1 MKRELEFLAAAKPP
15 VDHGKPPRR
24 ARAGSQLS
32 QERWQQILE
41 VATRLFKQ
49 NGFAGTSMQIVS
61 DEVGLLKGSLY
72 YYVSSKEELLFEVL
86 RDLHQGGVQI
96 IEDIAFDSADPLAEL
111 TSYLRRLTIYAGEHR
126 DRLRIFLR
134 DFHFVPAAQQEKIIA
149 ERDMYERAAFRL
161 IEEGKAAGLI
171 DPSIN
176 SKVAAFAILGST
188 SVTHEWYRPDGPT
201 ALETIGEQVAATI
214 VAGLRHAVVAKPK
227 PKKRAAKAPV
237 VAAAEPVAKA
247 ASKAAPKAPTKART
261 AKRQPA

>member
-1 MKRELEFLAAAKPP
+1 MKQELEFLAAAKPP

-86 RDLHQGGVQI
+86 RDLHLGGVQI

-111 TSYLRRLTIYAGEHR
+111 SSYLRRLTIYAGEHR

-176 SKVAAFAILGST
+176 SKVAAFSILGST

-201 ALETIGEQVAATI
+201 ALETIGEQVASTI
-214 VAGLRHAVVAKPK
+214 VAGLRNAVVAKPK
-227 PKKRAAKAPV
+227 PKKRATAAKPAP
-237 VAAAEPVAKA
+237 ASVAKA
-247 ASKAAPKAPTKART
+247 EPKAAPKART

>member
-1 MKRELEFLAAAKPP
+1 MAGAKSP

-24 ARAGSQLS
+24 ARSGSQLS

-86 RDLHQGGVQI
+86 RDLHLNGVQI
-96 IEDIAFDSADPLAEL
+96 IEDITFDSPDPLGEL
-111 TSYLRRLTIYAGEHR
+111 TNYLRRLTIYAGEHR

-134 DFHFVPAAQQEKIIA
+134 DFHFVPAAHQEKIIA

-176 SKVAAFAILGST
+176 SKVAAFSILGST
-188 SVTHEWYRPDGPT
+188 SVTHEWYRPDGPV
-201 ALETIGEQVAATI
+201 ALETIGEQVASTI
-214 VAGLRHAVVAKPK
+214 VSGLRHAVVAKAK
-227 PKKRAAKAPV
+227 PRKRAPAVKSAAVRKPASPPV
-237 VAAAEPVAKA
+237 PAADE
-247 ASKAAPKAPTKART
+247 ASASAPKARSRT

>member
-1 MKRELEFLAAAKPP
+1 MRQELEFLAAAKPP

-86 RDLHQGGVQI
+86 RDLHLGGVQI
-96 IEDIAFDSADPLAEL
+96 IEDIIFDSPDPLAQL
-111 TSYLRRLTIYAGEHR
+111 TDYLRRLTIYAGEHR

-134 DFHFVPAAQQEKIIA
+134 DFHFVPAAHQEKIIA
-149 ERDMYERAAFRL
+149 ERDMYEVAAFRL

-171 DPSIN
+171 DASVN
-176 SKVAAFAILGST
+176 SKVAAFSSLGAT
-188 SVTHEWYRPDGPT
+188 SVTHEWYRPDGPVP
-201 ALETIGEQVAATI
+201 LESIGEQVAATI
-214 VAGLRHAVVAKPK
+214 VSGLRTATVSKPK
-227 PKKRAAKAPV
+227 PKRRAT
-237 VAAAEPVAKA
+237 AAAAPP
-247 ASKAAPKAPTKART
+247 AAPRAKTRT
-261 AKRQPA
+261 ARRQPA

>member
-1 MKRELEFLAAAKPP
+1 MAAAKSPAE
-15 VDHGKPPRR
+15 HGKPPRR
-24 ARAGSQLS
+24 ARSGSQLS

-96 IEDIAFDSADPLAEL
+96 IEDITFESADPLAEL
-111 TSYLRRLTIYAGEHR
+111 TNYLRRLTIYAGEHR

-134 DFHFVPAAQQEKIIA
+134 DFHFVPAVHQEKIIA

-176 SKVAAFAILGST
+176 SKVAAFSILGST
-188 SVTHEWYRPDGPT
+188 SVTHEWYRPDGPV
-201 ALETIGEQVAATI
+201 ALEAIGEQVASTI
-214 VAGLRHAVVAKPK
+214 VSGLRHAVVAKPK
-227 PKKRAAKAPV
+227 PKKRAAATKAGPAAVKAAAKAP
-237 VAAAEPVAKA
+237 AKA
-247 ASKAAPKAPTKART
+247 APKART

>member
-1 MKRELEFLAAAKPP
+1 MAVAKPP

-86 RDLHQGGVQI
+86 RDLHLNGVQI
-96 IEDIAFDSADPLAEL
+96 IEDITFDSADPLAEL
-111 TSYLRRLTIYAGEHR
+111 TNYLRRLTIYAGEHR

-134 DFHFVPAAQQEKIIA
+134 DFHFVPAAHQEKIIA

-176 SKVAAFAILGST
+176 SKVAAFSILGST
-188 SVTHEWYRPDGPT
+188 SVTHEWYRPDGPV
-201 ALETIGEQVAATI
+201 ALETIGEQVASTI

-227 PKKRAAKAPV
+227 PKKRAASKPTSKATAKTPAAET
-237 VAAAEPVAKA
+237 AAAD
-247 ASKAAPKAPTKART
+247 APKARART